1 MKYLFVLL
9 LLVNFPARANW
20 EWVSENENG
29 VNFFVDFRTLR
40 KDGNRVKF
48 WRIMNYPTPINL
60 KGQSI
65 FSMRSRYEV
74 DCKEDTYRTL
84 TVTAFSQKDAR
95 GTDLGTETYGE
106 FDSKWEHIVPTSSM
120 FTVLN
125 RVCKT
130 PVKP

>member
-1 MKYLFVLL
+1 MKYLLVFLM
-9 LLVNFPARANW
+9 LVNFPARANW
-20 EWVSENENG
+20 EWVTENENG
-29 VNFFVDFRTLR
+29 VDFFVDFRTLR

-48 WRIMNYPTPINL
+48 WRVMNYPKPVSA
-60 KGQSI
+60 KGQNISS
-65 FSMRSRYEV
+65 FRSRYEV
-74 DCKEDTYRTL
+74 DCKEETSRVL

-95 GTDLGTETYGE
+95 GTDLGTETYSE
-106 FDSKWEHIVPTSSM
+106 FDTKWEHIVPNSSM